1 MNITDFLGRLDGVRK
16 TPSGWQ
22 ARCPA
27 HEDTKPSLSISTGD
41 DGRILIHCQ
50 TRECSPE
57 AIVGK
62 LGLRMSDLMPSDNGN
77 GRAGEIIAT
86 YDYHN
91 AAGEL
96 VSQAVRKH
104 PKDFFQR
111 RPDGNGGW
119 VNKLG
124 DAERVPYRLP
134 ELLAADPKAIV
145 WIPEGEKDVGR
156 LAALG
161 LVATCNAMGAGKW
174 RREHGEHFSG
184 RRVVVLPDND
194 SPGRKHG
201 QQVAASLQGV
211 AASVKVLVLPGL
223 ADKQDVSDWLDS
235 GGTVGELIRLANAC
249 QEWVAG
255 QQAPDETPALD
266 PDKYTTGTPEIVMAS
281 TLTRKEVSWLWP
293 GRIPLGKLTLLVGD
307 PGLGKSLL
315 TLDLASV
322 VSTGL
327 TWPDG
332 SAGVTPSGVV
342 LLSAEDGLEDTI
354 VPRLDA
360 AGANRER
367 IGILKGVRWYDP
379 DTKQETVDM
388 FSLKRD
394 ISRLEKAIDT
404 VPKTLLVIVDPISA
418 YLGSTDSHNNSE
430 VRAVLGPLA
439 ELAEKTGVALVAVDH
454 LNKSKAG
461 PAIYRS
467 MGSIG
472 FVGAARAVWG
482 IVKDKQDPA
491 TRLMVPIKCNLS
503 PDTTGMSYTVMESPD
518 FPNVPIIAWSR
529 NVVKMTA
536 DEVMSGEREKDADQH
551 CDVDAWLSEM
561 LADGKM
567 SVKDL
572 QRVARDSGH
581 HWRTVERSKGR
592 LGVTSSREGF
602 GPGAVWFWGLS
613 DDS

>member
-27 HEDTKPSLSISTGD
+27 HEDNRASLSVSNGNNGGIV
-41 DGRILIHCQ
+41 LHCHVGCD
-50 TRECSPE
+50 T
-57 AIVGK
+57 AAVVGK
-62 LGLRMSDLMPSDNGN
+62 LGLTLRDLMPSDNGN
-77 GRAGEIIAT
+77 GRRGEIVAT
-86 YDYHN
+86 YDYRN

-119 VNKLG
+119 IKNLQGV
-124 DAERVPYRLP
+124 ERVPYRLP
-134 ELLAADPKAIV
+134 ELLAADPGAIV
-145 WIPEGEKDVGR
+145 FIPEGEKDCDR

-174 RREHGEHFSG
+174 RPAAGEHFSG

-201 QQVAASLQGV
+201 QDVAKSLSGV
-211 AASVKVLVLPGL
+211 AASVKVIELPGL
-223 ADKQDVSDWLDS
+223 PDKGDVSDWLS
-235 GGTVGELIRLANAC
+235 AGGTVDELVKLAEAAA
-249 QEWVAG
+249 EWVAG
-255 QQAPDETPALD
+255 QQAHDETPALD

-322 VSTGL
+322 VSAGL

-379 DTKQETVDM
+379 DTNIAFIEAFEDKLDTTRIKFRV
-388 FSLKRD
+388 
-394 ISRLEKAIDT
+394 IDSHINDP
-404 VPKTLLVIVDPISA
+404 VFARELVIDLLS
-418 YLGSTDSHNNSE
+418 L
-430 VRAVLGPLA
+430 
-439 ELAEKTGVALVAVDH
+439 EKTG
-454 LNKSKAG
+454 
-461 PAIYRS
+461 RS
-467 MGSIG
+467 GT
-472 FVGAARAVWG
+472 
-482 IVKDKQDPA
+482 P
-491 TRLMVPIKCNLS
+491 
-503 PDTTGMSYTVMESPD
+503 
-518 FPNVPIIAWSR
+518 
-529 NVVKMTA
+529 
-536 DEVMSGEREKDADQH
+536 
-551 CDVDAWLSEM
+551 
-561 LADGKM
+561 
-567 SVKDL
+567 
-572 QRVARDSGH
+572 
-581 HWRTVERSKGR
+581 
-592 LGVTSSREGF
+592 
-602 GPGAVWFWGLS
+602 
-613 DDS
+613 